1 MKNIFLIFI
10 LLAFAAT
17 IHPNAQAQNRV
28 NTDKYGNII
37 KSSTKKTNP
46 ESVDITRILK
56 PETEKSS
63 RVRTEIKKNGPV
75 SDAKTSKVTKEE
87 NNSNS
92 VKESSFEF
100 PRETESENPIE
111 QDSGDVGDVISDMPI
126 STSWSEIDEYPEEDS
141 PEELKEFIRNL
152 VISSIEQ
159 NMIPV
164 GGGTYEMGKTKEQ
177 GKEANENEK
186 PKHNVTVETFKIS
199 KYEVTQAQWLAI
211 MGNNPSSDQEDLG
224 KPVTNVSYRDI
235 MEFIQKLNEIT
246 GLHFRLPTEQEWEFA
261 ARGGN
266 RVHGKNHY
274 KYAGSDSPNES
285 AWTNW
290 NSGHSIQPVGKLY
303 PNELGLYDMSGNVM
317 ELCAD
322 RFQYYDKKQSSRDY
336 SFYSG
341 DNYVCRGGSAM
352 DDPSLC
358 RVSSRMSVSENEAK
372 NYLGFRL
379 AM

>member
-10 LLAFAAT
+10 LLSFAVI
-17 IHPNAQAQNRV
+17 IHPNVKAQNRV

-37 KSSTKKTNP
+37 NPSTKKTNP
-46 ESVDITRILK
+46 APVDITRILK

-63 RVRTEIKKNGPV
+63 KVRTEKKKNAQVPD
-75 SDAKTSKVTKEE
+75 SKPPKVTKEE
-87 NNSNS
+87 NSNS
-92 VKESSFEF
+92 VKESPFNISRD
-100 PRETESENPIE
+100 PGSDNPIDP
-111 QDSGDVGDVISDMPI
+111 DSGDIGNITDDMPI
-126 STSWSEIDEYPEEDS
+126 NTSWDEIDEYPVEDS

-164 GGGTYEMGKTKEQ
+164 GGGTYEMGNTKEQ

-266 RVHGKNHY
+266 RVHGKNRY
-274 KYAGSDSPNES
+274 KYTGSDSPNES

-322 RFQYYDKKQSSRDY
+322 RFQYYDKKHSSRDY

-352 DDPSLC
+352 DDPALC